1 MIKIITKFK
10 KHIDAFSKAN
20 FQPGKAKLRGL
31 AFSLIALFGL
41 TFIGVSNAQAQNEIT
56 VTGVVMDAASSETL
70 PGVNILLK
78 GSGIGTITDIDGS
91 YTISVPNNEAV
102 LVYSFIGFL
111 NQEITVG
118 NQTTIDVRLA
128 TSATDLNE
136 VVVVGYGTQ
145 KKSDLTGAVTR
156 VDAATFKNQPL
167 TQVSD
172 MLAGTVAGFY
182 GSQGTSA
189 SGGTSLEVRGPTS
202 LNGGTSPLIVVD
214 GVIFYGA
221 LSEINP
227 NDIESI
233 DILKDASSAAVFG
246 SKAASGVVMITTIKG
261 KSGAPTINFSAK
273 TGINT
278 YTNKNFGP
286 KNATQYEDF
295 RRDFFRTLGVAD
307 RPDYYWDDPASLS
320 DGVSLEQWR
329 SANANSNTDNT
340 LEYLNR
346 LNFFDTE
353 IEQYL
358 AGNTTN
364 WMDEATRNGVR
375 QDYDLSISGGD
386 EKFQYYWSLGYV
398 DNQNYLV
405 GDDFSSIR
413 SRLNLDF
420 KVTEWLNVG
429 TNTQFSNT
437 DNSSVP
443 ASMNFASISPYST
456 KYEEDG
462 SLNWYPH
469 GYPIIVNPLINNT
482 YQERL
487 NKTTSVFASLY
498 ANVKLPFGIQYKLSY
513 QPRFNF
519 QKDYNFWGPETIVG
533 GRDRLDGY
541 GTRTDYSLNAW
552 MVDNILTWNKE
563 FGEHNF
569 NVTLLYNAE
578 QTKTFD
584 SYGENQTFQPNQALG
599 YNGLQFGARPLVENE
614 DTEAGGNAYMARLN
628 YTYKDRYLL
637 TTSVRR
643 DGYSAFGAENNV
655 ATFPALALGW
665 IVSEEPFFPQNTAIS
680 LLKLRGSWG
689 VNGNRDIGIYSS
701 LAQIG
706 TNLYYDGTS
715 VQLGL
720 YNNTLANQG
729 LRWEKTESYNIGLDL
744 GLLENRIDISAE
756 FYDMTTTD
764 LLMNRQLPE
773 ITGFSSITA
782 NLGELRNKGLDITIN
797 TVNVNRPNILWKS
810 NFVFSLNRNKI
821 VRLFGD
827 TEEVIIGGET
837 VTREVPDYTNE
848 WFPGQAID
856 VVWDYNVQGVW
867 QLDEADEAAVYNM
880 QPGDYKSEDVNDD
893 GVYDALVDKQFIGHT
908 RPRYRL
914 GLRNDFTFL
923 KDFTASIFLRADLGH
938 IGEFTYATH
947 ESSTYDRINIMDIPY
962 WTPTNGENEYART
975 SEVHGA
981 YGGGLRVFKSLGF
994 LRVQDVSLSYNIP
1007 SYIAEKL
1014 QTKSIR
1020 VFVSARNLLTFTK
1033 WPGWDPESTS
1043 IPDEPGDRPVL
1054 GNTPMPKS
1062 FSAGINLS
1070 L

>member
-1 MIKIITKFK
+1 MIKILTKLK
-10 KHIDAFSKAN
+10 KRVDAFSKPYS
-20 FQPGKAKLRGL
+20 QPSKGKLRGL
-31 AFSLIALFGL
+31 AFSFWVLL
-41 TFIGVSNAQAQNEIT
+41 GVSFVGVSVAQAQNQMT
-56 VTGVVMDAASSETL
+56 VSGVVMDASNSETL

-91 YTISVPNNEAV
+91 YSIGVPNNEAT
-102 LVYSFIGFL
+102 LVFSFIGFL
-111 NQEITVG
+111 NQEVTVG

-128 TSATDLNE
+128 SSATDLNE

-156 VDAATFKNQPL
+156 VSASTFKNQPL

-182 GSQGTSA
+182 GNQGTSA
-189 SGGTSLEVRGPTS
+189 SGGSSLEVRGPTS
-202 LNGGTSPLIVVD
+202 LTGGTAPLIVVD
-214 GVIFYGA
+214 GVIFYG
-221 LSEINP
+221 SISDINP

-246 SKAASGVVMITTIKG
+246 SKAASGVVMITTLKG
-261 KSGAPTINFSAK
+261 KSGLPTINFSAK

-278 YTNKNFGP
+278 IANKDFRPRNGP
-286 KNATQYEDF
+286 EYEDF
-295 RRDFFRTLGVAD
+295 RRDFFRTLGVAN
-307 RPDYYWDDPASLS
+307 RPDYFWDDPANLTS
-320 DGVSLEQWR
+320 GVTLDQWR
-329 SANANSNTDNT
+329 SSNANSNPDNT
-340 LEYLNR
+340 QEYLTR

-353 IEQYL
+353 IDQYL

-364 WMDEATRNGVR
+364 WFDEVSRQGVR

-386 EKFQYYWSLGYV
+386 DKFQYYWSLGYV
-398 DNQNYLV
+398 DNQNFLR

-429 TNTQFSNT
+429 TNAQFSNT

-443 ASMNFASISPYST
+443 ASTNFGQISPYST

-469 GYPIIVNPLINNT
+469 GYPIIVNPMINNI
-482 YQERL
+482 YQERI
-487 NKTTSVFASLY
+487 NKSTGIFASIY

-519 QKDYNFWGPETIVG
+519 QKNYNFWGPETIVG

-552 MVDNILTWNKE
+552 MVDNILTWSKE
-563 FGEHNF
+563 IGEHNF
-569 NVTLLYNAE
+569 NVTLLYNGE
-578 QTKTFD
+578 QTKSYN
-584 SYGENQTFQPNQALG
+584 SYGENQTFKPNQALG
-599 YNGLQFGARPLVENE
+599 YNGLQFGSRPLVNTN
-614 DTEAGGNAYMARLN
+614 DTEAGGNAMMARLN
-628 YTYKDRYLL
+628 YTYLDRYLL

-643 DGYSAFGAENNV
+643 DGYSAFGADNNV
-655 ATFPALALGW
+655 AVFPALALGW
-665 IVSEEPFFPQNTAIS
+665 IVSEEPFFPKNTAIS

-689 VNGNRDIGIYSS
+689 VNGNRDIGIYSA

-706 TNLYYDGTS
+706 TNLYYDGTN

-720 YNNTLANQG
+720 FNNTLANQS
-729 LRWEKTESYNIGLDL
+729 LRWEKTQSYNIGLDL
-744 GLLENRIDISAE
+744 GLLENRIDVSAE

-764 LLMNRQLPE
+764 LLMNRQLPQ

-782 NLGELRNKGLDITIN
+782 NLGELSNKGLDLTVN
-797 TVNVNRPNILWKS
+797 TVNVNRPNLLWKS

-821 VRLFGD
+821 ERLFGD
-827 TEEVIIGGET
+827 TEEVIIGGQT
-837 VTREVPDYTNE
+837 VIREVPDYSNQ

-856 VVWDYNVQGVW
+856 AVWDYNVQGIW
-867 QLDEADEAAVYNM
+867 QLDEADEAAVYTM
-880 QPGDYKSEDVNDD
+880 RPGDYKSEDVNDD
-893 GVYDALVDKQFIGHT
+893 GVYDALVDKQFIGYT

-914 GLRNDFTFL
+914 GLRNEFTFL
-923 KDFTASIFLRADLGH
+923 RDFSASVFLRADLGH
-938 IGEFTYATH
+938 IGEFSNATH
-947 ESSTYDRINIMDIPY
+947 ASSTYDRINIWNVPY
-962 WTPTNGENEYART
+962 WTPTNGETEYPRT

-981 YGGGLRVFKSLGF
+981 YGGGLRVFKPRGF
-994 LRVQDVSLSYNIP
+994 LRVQDVSLSYSLP
-1007 SYIAEKL
+1007 SQMAEKL
-1014 QTKSIR
+1014 HTKSIR
-1020 VFVSARNLLTFTK
+1020 VFVAARNLVTFTK
-1033 WPGWDPESTS
+1033 WPGWDPES
-1043 IPDEPGDRPVL
+1043 
-1054 GNTPMPKS
+1054 GNSPMPKS
-1062 FSAGINLS
+1062 FSLGVNLS